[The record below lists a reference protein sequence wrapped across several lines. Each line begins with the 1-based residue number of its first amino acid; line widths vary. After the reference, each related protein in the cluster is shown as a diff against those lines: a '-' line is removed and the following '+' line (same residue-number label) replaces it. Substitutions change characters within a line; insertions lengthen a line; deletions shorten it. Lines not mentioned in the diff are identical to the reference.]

1 MSITPDQLFSD
12 APATASARRYLSR
25 GLPAVY
31 REPEVWGGP
40 DPFVV
45 RWMAGLEEVLDPTVA
60 LIDNLAWHL
69 DARLAPEEI
78 VRMLLRWLGLF
89 ASAELP
95 EMRARYV
102 LERAERITRMRGTM
116 DGIRLALETAFPELE
131 FDITDGARFTE
142 GDDPYTRP
150 DVPEP
155 PLLDVTWWDRDG
167 RPPFDVDEQ
176 DLRAII
182 GIHLPV
188 ELPYSL
194 RERTAWGADSP

>member
-1 MSITPDQLFSD
+1 MSIAPDQLFSD

-31 REPEVWGGP
+31 REPEVWGAP

-69 DARLAPEEI
+69 DARIAPEEI

-89 ASAELP
+89 ASAKLP
-95 EMRARYV
+95 AMRARFV
-102 LERAERITRMRGTM
+102 LEQAEAITRLRGTM
-116 DGIRLALETAFPELE
+116 DGLRLALSSAYPELE
-131 FDITDGARFTE
+131 FDISDGARFTD

-150 DVPEP
+150 EAPA
-155 PLLDVTWWDRDG
+155 PLLKVIWWDRDG
-167 RPPFDVDEQ
+167 RPPYDVDEQ

-182 GIHLPV
+182 RIHLPV
-188 ELPYSL
+188 EVPYEL
-194 RERTAWGADSP
+194 HERTPGAGTP